1 MLLNKRIPILY
12 ILGTIKMEIVFVAI
26 IGGSAFYLAELFNE
40 EIPEMPITIP
50 AFLGT
55 AISVILSFK
64 LNQSYDRWW
73 ESRRVWGSIVN
84 DSRNLILQLQSFVK
98 AGNNDAVRTIGRRHI
113 GWCFCLGQS
122 LRGLNPLDNLN
133 NYLTPEEHRAL
144 SEHSNKPLSILQLN
158 SGHIAQLKLDE
169 QLDTFQH
176 VQLNS
181 TIVNL
186 TNSMGMSE
194 RIRNTVFPVTYRLFL
209 HLIIYLFVI
218 TLSISLTDIQGYFE
232 IPLLLVISSAF
243 FLLEKT
249 ATHLQDPFSNTPTD
263 TAVTSIAST
272 IEINILQL
280 LNETDVPEP
289 HKPIDFY
296 LL

>member
-1 MLLNKRIPILY
+1 MLLTKRIPILY

-144 SEHSNKPLSILQLN
+144 SKHSNKPLSILQLN

>member
-144 SEHSNKPLSILQLN
+144 SKHSNKPLSILQLN

>member
-1 MLLNKRIPILY
+1 
-12 ILGTIKMEIVFVAI
+12 MEIVFVAI

-144 SEHSNKPLSILQLN
+144 SKHSNKPLSILQLN

>member
-144 SEHSNKPLSILQLN
+144 SKHSNKPLSILQLN
-158 SGHIAQLKLDE
+158 SRHIAQLKLDE